1 MRIIDVDSHF
11 YEPLGWLDEHFPKL
25 ANQLPPLSVGEFI
38 FRFGTSDV
46 LDAIPPDK
54 RLADPMD
61 LAPQIG
67 EYLKSLPPIEK
78 LDDLLGRD
86 RAVCHPEDRLRRCD
100 EQGIDVQFI
109 NNNWAHMPYMKAR
122 EIGRNDLASQV
133 LEAYNT
139 WASDLLH
146 GYTDRLIPITFLEL
160 EDVGRAV
167 EELRRMREAGSRAF
181 TLKPAPVS
189 RDRSLTHP
197 DHEVLCSTS
206 EELGMLVIFHVGPSG
221 PAPLDPG
228 WLANGGNPST
238 FNLLNMV
245 QAPSAKLAL
254 AAMVFD
260 GVFER
265 HPKLV
270 VIIEELGIS
279 WLPEFLERMDTLAK
293 GRGRAPYDLPL
304 LPSDYITRQVRVAAL
319 ATTDALYPTLDRVSP
334 ELVVYSTD
342 YPHPEG
348 GKTPFE
354 TFSEQLS
361 KATSDVREDFFGGSI
376 ARLVDL

>member
-11 YEPLGWLDEHFPKL
+11 YEPLDWLDEHFPAL
-25 ANQLPPLSVGEFI
+25 AAQLPPLSVRDFV

-54 RLADPMD
+54 QLDDPMD
-61 LAPQIG
+61 LAPGIRAFL
-67 EYLKSLPPIEK
+67 ESMPPTEK
-78 LDDLLGRD
+78 LDELLGHD
-86 RAVCHPEDRLRRCD
+86 RAVCQPEERLRRCD
-100 EQGIDVQFI
+100 EQGIAVQLI

-122 EIGRNDLASQV
+122 EVGRPDLTTQV
-133 LEAYNT
+133 LEAYNS
-139 WASDLLH
+139 WAADLLH

-160 EDVGRAV
+160 EDVGRA
-167 EELRRMREAGSRAF
+167 EAELRRMRVAGSRAF
-181 TLKPAPVS
+181 TIKPAPVS

-197 DHEVLCSTS
+197 DHEVLWSTA
-206 EELGMLVIFHVGPSG
+206 EELGMVAIFHVGPSG
-221 PAPLDPG
+221 PAALDPG
-228 WLANGGNPST
+228 WLANGGSPST
-238 FNLLNMV
+238 FHLLHQV

-270 VIIEELGIS
+270 VLVEELGIS
-279 WLPEFLERMDTLAK
+279 WLPEFLARMDVLAK
-293 GRGRAPYDLPL
+293 GRGRTPYKLPL
-304 LPSDYITRQVRVAAL
+304 LPSEYIARQVRVAAL
-319 ATTDALYPTLDRVSP
+319 STTDELYPTLDRIPP
-334 ELVVYSTD
+334 ELVVYSSD

-348 GKTPFE
+348 GPTPFE

-361 KATSDVREDFFGGSI
+361 MASREVREDFFGGSI

>member
-11 YEPLGWLDEHFPKL
+11 YEPLDWLDDHFPDL
-25 ANQLPPLSVGEFI
+25 AKQLPPLSVTDFI
-38 FRFGTSDV
+38 FRFGASDV

-54 RLADPMD
+54 RLDDPMD
-61 LAPQIG
+61 LAPG
-67 EYLKSLPPIEK
+67 TRPFLESLPPTDK

-86 RAVCHPEDRLRRCD
+86 RAVCHPEERLRRCD
-100 EQGIDVQFI
+100 EQGIAVQLI

-122 EIGRNDLASQV
+122 EVGRPDLASDV

-139 WASDLLH
+139 WAAGLLH

-160 EDVGRAV
+160 DDPDRAV
-167 EELRRMREAGSRAF
+167 AELHRMRQAGSRAF
-181 TLKPAPVS
+181 TIKPAPVNA
-189 RDRSLTHP
+189 DRSLTHP
-197 DHEVLCSTS
+197 DHEPVWSAA
-206 EELGMLVIFHVGPSG
+206 EDLGMIAIFHVGPSG

-265 HPKLV
+265 HPRLV
-270 VIIEELGIS
+270 VLVEELGIS
-279 WLPEFLERMDTLAK
+279 WLPELLARMDILAK
-293 GRGRAPYDLPL
+293 GRGRAPYEFPL
-304 LPSDYITRQVRVAAL
+304 LPSEYLTRQVRVAAL
-319 ATTDALYPTLDRVSP
+319 STTDELYPTLDRIPP

-348 GKTPFE
+348 GPTPFE

-361 KATSDVREDFFGGSI
+361 KASPEVRDDFFGASI
-376 ARLVDL
+376 ARLTGL